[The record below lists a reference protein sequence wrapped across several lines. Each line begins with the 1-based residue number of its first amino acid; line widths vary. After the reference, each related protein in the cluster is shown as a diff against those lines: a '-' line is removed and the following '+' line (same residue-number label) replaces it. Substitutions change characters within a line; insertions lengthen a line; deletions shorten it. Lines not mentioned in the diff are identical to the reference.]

1 MTRSPGA
8 PVLLAAGSV
17 VSGVL
22 AYVLFALVTRG
33 LGATAAAPVSV
44 LWTLWAV
51 SGAAFT
57 FPLQHW
63 ITRCLAAGREGDVR
77 RSARRVATVVAV
89 VAVAVGVLVW
99 VLRGRLFGRDDAW
112 FPVLVVLVVAGSA
125 AVGVLRGGLAGRG
138 RMAAVAWSLV
148 AENAVRCLL
157 VAALLVARVHD
168 PVAHG
173 LCLVA
178 GSVVALWPSAW
189 RFGGT
194 GSGAATSRAGSLAF
208 LGGAATGQLLAQG
221 ALTGGA
227 VLLALLGGSP
237 AEVTALFAT
246 LALFRAPYMVVLG
259 TLPHVTH
266 TVTGLVVAGEVATL
280 RSLARRLAV
289 LGSVTVALAAVLGW
303 TIGPVLVR
311 AVFGSTV
318 EVGVGPAAVVA
329 TGCALALV
337 NVVLMVGALAHDRP
351 ARVAAAWG
359 LALVA
364 GVVTLLA
371 LAATAPLDRV
381 VAAFLVVE
389 VAATV
394 ALAGVASAVLRT
406 GREAGRRAEA

>member
-1 MTRSPGA
+1 
-8 PVLLAAGSV
+8 
-17 VSGVL
+17 
-22 AYVLFALVTRG
+22 
-33 LGATAAAPVSV
+33 
-44 LWTLWAV
+44 
-51 SGAAFT
+51 
-57 FPLQHW
+57 
-63 ITRCLAAGREGDVR
+63 
-77 RSARRVATVVAV
+77 
-89 VAVAVGVLVW
+89 
-99 VLRGRLFGRDDAW
+99 
-112 FPVLVVLVVAGSA
+112 
-125 AVGVLRGGLAGRG
+125 
-138 RMAAVAWSLV
+138 MAAVAWSLV

-157 VAALLVARVHD
+157 VAALLVAQVHD
-168 PVAHG
+168 PVVHG
-173 LCLVA
+173 LALVA

-189 RFGGT
+189 RFGGS
-194 GSGAATSRAGSLAF
+194 GSGASGSLAF

-221 ALTGGA
+221 VLTGGA
-227 VLLALLGGSP
+227 VVLALLGGSP

-280 RSLARRLAV
+280 RLLARRLAV
-289 LGSVTVALAAVLGW
+289 LGSATVALAAVLGW

-311 AVFGSTV
+311 AVFGGTV
-318 EVGVGPAAVVA
+318 EVGAGPAAAVA

-364 GVVTLLA
+364 GAATLVA

-389 VAATV
+389 VAATL

-406 GREAGRRAEA
+406 GRTAGRSAEA